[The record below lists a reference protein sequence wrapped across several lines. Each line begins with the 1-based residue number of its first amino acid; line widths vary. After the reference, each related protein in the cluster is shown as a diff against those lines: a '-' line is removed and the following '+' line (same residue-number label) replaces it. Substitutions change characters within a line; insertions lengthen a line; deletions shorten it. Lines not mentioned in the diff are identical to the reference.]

1 LVKGKSTTGT
11 EQQNMT
17 SVDEL
22 EMEELKRDT
31 EGGAA
36 VRVQA
41 THSFL
46 FINHFVKKCAN
57 IEQNVTSFNSRFW
70 HELTSTVLL
79 WW

>member
-1 LVKGKSTTGT
+1 
-11 EQQNMT
+11 MT

-41 THSFL
+41 THSFP
-46 FINHFVKKCAN
+46 FINYFVKNCAN
-57 IEQNVTSFNSRFW
+57 IEQNAPSINSRFR
-70 HELTSTVLL
+70 HEVTSCKARLMFL
-79 WW
+79 CKKMLIIMAY

>member
-1 LVKGKSTTGT
+1 
-11 EQQNMT
+11 MT

-41 THSFL
+41 THSFP
-46 FINHFVKKCAN
+46 FINHFEWEKIVQTLNKMPRRSIRDSGTKKLHS
-57 IEQNVTSFNSRFW
+57 VVS
-70 HELTSTVLL
+70 
-79 WW
+79 

>member
-1 LVKGKSTTGT
+1 
-11 EQQNMT
+11 MT

-46 FINHFVKKCAN
+46 FFNHFEWEKIVQTLNKL
-57 IEQNVTSFNSRFW
+57 SRPPVRDSVMN
-70 HELTSTVLL
+70 LCTVLL

>member
-1 LVKGKSTTGT
+1 
-11 EQQNMT
+11 MT

-41 THSFL
+41 KHSFL

-70 HELTSTVLL
+70 HELTYCIIMVVIICNIF
-79 WW
+79 